1 MTLAERPMLQSLAHD
16 LPAAGFGL
24 AAPSVSSRPA
34 APGAPEF
41 RTIWGLD
48 PVQLHTRY
56 WASLGVQVVRQGEP
70 SEIVKHAELY
80 LLTDPGSLTLFKLSL
95 LMDSLNWVRPQVL
108 FVRLHDARERGY
120 RENAVTDSH
129 GNFVRFQR
137 LYDASQS
144 LTRVVM
150 TPDREVAQLWQSA
163 PDPLTGWRRLRRFS
177 KRTQRAT
184 QTIAG
189 SVYDRNDSREVS
201 WFVHDLVQAWKRPDS
216 TVLRARQVTESSAF
230 DGFGKLTAGG
240 FDKLTAG
247 GLDKLTA
254 GKLRSSAPVWR
265 DAQARIHQGVKF
277 IGPVWVGAGR
287 EVEAGATVIGPAVIW
302 DDPKRRPV
310 NDAIQWLQIEPK
322 EPPPEPSVKDA
333 TVLDRAVKRCFDI
346 ACALFGLSV
355 SLPLYPFIMLAIW
368 IEDGRPFFF
377 GHTRESRGAR
387 EFPCWKFRSMR
398 KDAEKMKAELKK
410 LNQADGPQFFMEN
423 DPRLTRVG
431 KFLRKYNL
439 DELPQLLNVL
449 LGDMSVV
456 GPRPSPYSENQYC
469 PAWREARLSVR
480 PGITGLWQVKRTRRT
495 GSDFQEWIKYDIEY
509 VERRNLWLDLK
520 IIYKT
525 FANVFGKLSRS

>member
-1 MTLAERPMLQSLAHD
+1 MTLAERPMSQSLAPEFSGD
-16 LPAAGFGL
+16 V
-24 AAPSVSSRPA
+24 AAPAQTTVSA
-34 APGAPEF
+34 HADAPDAPEF

-48 PVQLHTRY
+48 PVQLHSRY

-80 LLTDPGSLTLFKLSL
+80 LLTDPGSLTLFKLAL

-108 FVRLHDARERGY
+108 FVRLHDGRERGY
-120 RENAVTDSH
+120 RENAVTDDH
-129 GNFVRFQR
+129 GNFIRFQR
-137 LYDASQS
+137 LYDASRS

-189 SVYDRNDSREVS
+189 SVYDRSDSQEVA
-201 WFVHDLVQAWKRPDS
+201 WFVHDLVQTWKRPDS
-216 TVLRARQVTESSAF
+216 TVLRARQVADS
-230 DGFGKLTAGG
+230 G
-240 FDKLTAG
+240 
-247 GLDKLTA
+247 
-254 GKLRSSAPVWR
+254 APVWR
-265 DAQARIHQGVKF
+265 DAQARVREGVKF

-287 EVEAGATVIGPAVIW
+287 EVRAGSTVIGPAVIW

-322 EPPPEPSVKDA
+322 EPPPEPSLKDA
-333 TVLDRAVKRCFDI
+333 TVLDRAVKRGFDI
-346 ACALFGLSV
+346 ACAWLGLMV
-355 SLPLYPFIMLAIW
+355 SLPLFPFIMLAIW
-368 IEDGRPFFF
+368 FEDGRPFFF

-398 KDAEKMKAELKK
+398 KDAEEMKAGLKK
-410 LNQADGPQFFMEN
+410 LNQADGPQFFIKD

-439 DELPQLLNVL
+439 DELPQLWNVL
-449 LGDMSVV
+449 VGDMSMV
-456 GPRPSPYSENQYC
+456 GPRPSPYSENQFC